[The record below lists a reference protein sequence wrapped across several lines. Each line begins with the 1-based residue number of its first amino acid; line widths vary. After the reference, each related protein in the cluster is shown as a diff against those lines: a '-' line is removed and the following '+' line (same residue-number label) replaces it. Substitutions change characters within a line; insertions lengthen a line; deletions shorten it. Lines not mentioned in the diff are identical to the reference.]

1 MSVRRKLRTELDRTQ
16 EETPDWVNR
25 WTALAALT
33 VIYTLVGTALR
44 TQPV

>member
-1 MSVRRKLRTELDRTQ
+1 MSVRERLRTEVDWA

-25 WTALAALT
+25 WTALTALT
-33 VIYTLVGTALR
+33 VLYILVGTALR